1 MGDSFDKFVNDL
13 QEGIIQDAR
22 AYYSDKVVDLWL
34 NPVNLGVLHNPQG
47 YAKVKGPCGD
57 TIEIFLHIEENRI
70 TRATFT
76 TDGCGPS
83 AAAASMATQ
92 LAVGKT
98 LDEARVITECTILEA
113 LGGLPEESKHCAVL
127 AANTLA
133 SAIANS
139 QREKVPH
146 GSTPDIIKNGPPGET
161 APVENQRSS

>member
-1 MGDSFDKFVNDL
+1 MGDSFDKFVEDL

-34 NPVNLGVLHNPQG
+34 NPLNLGVLHNPQG
-47 YAKVKGPCGD
+47 YAQVKGPCGD
-57 TIEIFLHIEENRI
+57 TIEVFLHIEENRI

-83 AAAASMATQ
+83 VAAGSMATQ

-98 LDEARVITECTILEA
+98 LDEARAITPYTILEA
-113 LGGLPEESKHCAVL
+113 LGGLPEESEHCALL

-146 GSTPDIIKNGPPGET
+146 GSTSDTVKNPPPGET
-161 APVENQRSS
+161 TPAEKKGAS